1 MSKFTT
7 SCPSSKFF
15 LSRKVKTGVI
25 CFGVL
30 PLSPLDPAYLCRMSD
45 RVRIIFE
52 DSRLVVV
59 YKPHGLQT
67 EPDRLGHPDL
77 LAQVRAILSS
87 SEKSPRLLQPVNRL
101 DRPTAGLVLLAKTPG
116 ALRRLNSMQEKR
128 EIHKEYEALLEGTIE
143 EAAGIWAHFLLKDN
157 SQKRAHISAT
167 QLPGYKS
174 CLMEWR
180 VVKKGTESTLVR
192 IRLKTGRYHQIR
204 AQAAFMKYPVWGDM
218 YYGASQGL
226 GIQAIC
232 LCAVRM
238 AFIHPFTGEDLMFDL
253 SASFDVI

>member
-1 MSKFTT
+1 M
-7 SCPSSKFF
+7 
-15 LSRKVKTGVI
+15 GI
-25 CFGVL
+25 L
-30 PLSPLDPAYLCRMSD
+30 PLFPLDTAYLCRMSD

-77 LAQVRAILSS
+77 LAQVRTILSS
-87 SEKSPRLLQPVNRL
+87 SGKSPRFLQPVNRL
-101 DRPTAGLVLLAKTPG
+101 DRPTAGLVLLAKTPD
-116 ALRRLNSMQEKR
+116 ALRRLNAMQEKR
-128 EIHKEYEALLEGTIE
+128 EIHKEYEALLEGTIDE
-143 EAAGIWAHFLLKDN
+143 TAGTWAHFLLKDT
-157 SQKRAHISAT
+157 SQKRAHISVT

-180 VVKKGTESTLVR
+180 VIKKGAESTLVR

-218 YYGASQGL
+218 FYGASHGL
-226 GIQAIC
+226 GTKAIC
-232 LCAVRM
+232 LCALRM
-238 AFIHPFTGEDLMFDL
+238 AFIHPFTGEDLMLDL
-253 SASFDVI
+253 SDSFDVI